1 MARYLEQRLKIRHL
15 RVIDAIEQHK
25 SILRAS
31 QALQI
36 SQPALTRTL
45 QEVEEIIGGELFV
58 RHSRGMQVNDVGMLA
73 TAGARKLLVTL
84 REMEDELGR
93 LVDRQ
98 RRVIRVGALPVAAHG
113 LLPAVLAS
121 ASGLAARLHI
131 ELIEGR
137 TDQLLPALARGEIDV
152 IVGRLYPPA
161 IPDDFVRRVLYHEPI
176 SLIARTDHPLFAQSA
191 PTPDDVRAF
200 PLVLPAVST
209 LMEHDVRALL
219 DAIGLVPDDAIQSSS
234 VGFMRELL
242 LSGNFVTAMP
252 RILVAGDLARGL
264 LRILPIPLPPHDR
277 PAGLMYRSE
286 LGAAGSMLLA
296 EISGELARL
305 EDGEIITRVDV

>member
-25 SILRAS
+25 SVLRAS
-31 QALQI
+31 QALMI

-45 QEVEEIIGGELFV
+45 QEVEEMVGGELFE
-58 RHSRGMQVNDVGMLA
+58 RHSRGMHVNDVGMLM

-84 REMEDELGR
+84 REMEDDLGQ

-121 ASGLAARLHI
+121 ASGLSAQLRI

-137 TDQLLPALARGEIDV
+137 TDQLLPALAKGEIDV
-152 IVGRLYPPA
+152 IVGRLYTPA
-161 IPDDFVRRVLYHEPI
+161 IPDDFVRRVLYQEPI
-176 SLIARTDHPLFAQSA
+176 SLIARTDHPLFALPA
-191 PTPDDVRAF
+191 PTPDDVRRF

-209 LMEHDVRALL
+209 LMERDVRALL
-219 DAIGLVPDDAIQSSS
+219 GAIGLIPDDAIQSSS

-252 RILVAGDLARGL
+252 RILVAGDLARDM
-264 LRILPIPLPPHDR
+264 LRIVPIGLAAHDR
-277 PAGLMYRSE
+277 PAGLMYRDQ
-286 LGAAGSMLLA
+286 LGAAGTILLA
-296 EISGELARL
+296 EIARELSRL
-305 EDGEIITRVDV
+305 EDSDIVTLVNP